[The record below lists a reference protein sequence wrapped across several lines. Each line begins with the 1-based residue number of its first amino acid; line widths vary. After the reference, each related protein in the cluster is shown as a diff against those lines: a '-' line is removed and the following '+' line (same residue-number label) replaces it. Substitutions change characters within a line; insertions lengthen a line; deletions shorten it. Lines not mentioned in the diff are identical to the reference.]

1 MSIIEKKVYSDRFNI
16 YFFNKNI
23 FYQRETDS
31 EIKRR
36 FLWFKWTTPRIQ
48 DKKTT
53 NESIRYYANS
63 EKNSRKNV
71 DDIIRAIS
79 EYDVISFDI
88 FDTALYRIVDNP
100 KDIFDLVGL
109 QENIP
114 DFKKKRIKA
123 ESLAREIKEK
133 NTGSREVNISEIYA
147 VLQDK
152 LNVNLSQKVEE
163 KIEIENIRTDK
174 YVKKIY
180 DFAIANGKTVIF
192 TSDMYLAEPTIKQL
206 LDKTGY
212 QKFENIYLS
221 NKYQKNKGIGDLFSI
236 VKNDFPDKRIIHIG
250 DNLIGDV
257 QNPQKYGIASI
268 HIPAITYKYKENNLD
283 GISGSL
289 YRSIVESKLN
299 NGIDKFNLQ
308 YEHGYRVGGILCYGF
323 CEYIDQIVKK
333 NKIDKI
339 LFCARDCEIIHEC
352 YKKYFNSVQSKYL
365 QVSRYALINAAPEQN
380 IDDVIHRFILPNIR
394 NNSKKL
400 PISTILQESG
410 YEILV
415 PELDKYDIEKYAF
428 PCNIKESLIV
438 DFLYKNIKLIERYNS
453 EQKKAAKIYF
463 KDILE
468 NSERI
473 LIVDIGWS
481 GTCITAFKNFIHK
494 VIEKDCVISGLL
506 MCTSRTEDLKNYV
519 LNQEI
524 DGYIYTPFKNVDLA
538 RFMMP
543 SRVSKEEQEFLHM
556 PLEYLFTSTDRSLIR
571 YALDEN
577 GDPKFIRTNNSPTNV
592 TEIKLMQ
599 KGILDF
605 CEDFNEIYRKYPY
618 NINSYVAFGPLKEA
632 IAHRNYI
639 FHVYRRFRYDALTV
653 PYREESLP
661 CLFGDLFE
669 KKYTNNTKVKK
680 NKKIILFVS
689 PEMTYTGTPRSLLRM
704 AKVAH
709 ELGFDPKVWTIRRG
723 PFEKEFQNLGIE
735 VREVSETDLLKR
747 EIIKEIQTAKMAICN
762 TIVTNRY
769 ARICSKYIPTVW
781 YIREATNIPDFI
793 KNNIERQKDL
803 EESNNIYCVSEYAAE
818 AIAKFTNKKIRVI
831 RNAVEDE
838 SSLVRVRKIKH
849 TGDKVRFIQL
859 GTIEYRKGYDVL
871 IEAFLSLP
879 KNYKEKVELYFAG
892 GMINSGTPLATYI
905 FHRMKQASNIHYL
918 GVIDSIQK
926 KIDEIS
932 KSDVVI
938 VASRDESCSLVAL
951 EGAMLSKPLIVT
963 ENVGA
968 KYIVNHSNGRIIKTG
983 NVESLKKAIIE
994 MVDTKNSLAEM
1005 GQVSRQNYEKK
1016 ASMDFYKKQLES
1028 LYMSSEIRPNSSSL
1042 TNKLRSIFQK
1052 KSDFSNH
1059 DYIISLTSY
1068 PGRIKTVYLTIRSL
1082 LNQKI
1087 KAKSIV
1093 LYLSKLQF
1101 PQKIEGLPQTLID
1114 LMRKNSNFEI
1124 RFVEDD
1130 LRPHKKY
1137 FYSIQEFKDFPVILV
1152 DDDTVYDSNLSKFLL
1167 ESFRKWPNC
1176 VSCTRANLIMF
1187 NENGGIRSYSAWPM
1201 NYRALLDIPS
1211 YQLLATG
1218 VGGVLYPPKCLPDI
1232 TFDSDSIKTQCIDGD
1247 DIWLKFMSVMNE
1259 MKTVCIKEN
1268 LENKEIPDTQQTALW
1283 KQNVG
1288 ANKNDLSI
1296 QNVLKTLK
1304 DKYSV
1309 DTDALLAKMFKDRFE

>member
-1 MSIIEKKVYSDRFNI
+1 M
-16 YFFNKNI
+16 
-23 FYQRETDS
+23 
-31 EIKRR
+31 
-36 FLWFKWTTPRIQ
+36 
-48 DKKTT
+48 
-53 NESIRYYANS
+53 
-63 EKNSRKNV
+63 
-71 DDIIRAIS
+71 
-79 EYDVISFDI
+79 
-88 FDTALYRIVDNP
+88 
-100 KDIFDLVGL
+100 
-109 QENIP
+109 
-114 DFKKKRIKA
+114 
-123 ESLAREIKEK
+123 AREIKEK

-163 KIEIENIRTDK
+163 EIEIENIRTDT

-180 DFAIANGKTVIF
+180 DFAIDNGKTVIF
-192 TSDMYLAEPTIKQL
+192 TSDMYLAESTIKQL
-206 LDKTGY
+206 LYKTGY

-221 NKYQKNKGIGDLFSI
+221 NKYQKNKGIGDLFSV
-236 VKNDFPDKRIIHIG
+236 VKNDFPNKKIIHIG
-250 DNLIGDV
+250 DNLLGDV

-283 GISGSL
+283 GISGSF

-438 DFLYKNIKLIERYNS
+438 DFLYKNIKLIARYNS
-453 EQKKAAKIYF
+453 EQKQAAKIYF

-481 GTCITAFKNFIHK
+481 GTCITASKNFIHK
-494 VIEKDCVISGLL
+494 VMEKDCVISGLL

-519 LNQEI
+519 LSQDI

-543 SRVSKEEQEFLHM
+543 SKVSKEEQEFLHM

-577 GDPKFIRTNNSPTNV
+577 GTPKFIRTNNSPTNV

-599 KGILDF
+599 RGILDF
-605 CEDFNEIYRKYPY
+605 CEDFNKIYRKYSY
-618 NINSYVAFGPLKEA
+618 NINPYVAFGPLKEA

-653 PYREESLP
+653 PYRKESSP
-661 CLFGDLFE
+661 CLFGDLFGNRH
-669 KKYTNNTKVKK
+669 TNNIVVKK
-680 NKKIILFVS
+680 NKKIMLFVS

-704 AKVAH
+704 AKVAV
-709 ELGFDPKVWTIRRG
+709 ELGFEPKVWTIRKG
-723 PFEKEFQNLGIE
+723 PFEKEFQDLGIE
-735 VREVSETDLLKR
+735 VKELPETELLKK
-747 EIIKEIQTAKMAICN
+747 EVIKEIQTAQMAICN

-818 AIAKFTNKKIRVI
+818 AIAKFTDKKIRVI

-838 SSLVRVRKIKH
+838 SSLVRKIKH
-849 TGDKVRFIQL
+849 TGDKIRFIQL

-879 KNYKEKVELYFAG
+879 QDYKEKVELYFAG

-968 KYIVNHSNGRIIKTG
+968 KYIVDRNNGRIIKTG
-983 NVESLKKAIIE
+983 NVTSLKQAIIE
-994 MVDTKNSLAEM
+994 MVDERDSLDEM
-1005 GQVSRQNYEKK
+1005 GRISRQNYEKN
-1016 ASMDFYKKQLES
+1016 ASMDFYKRQLES
-1028 LYMSSEIRPNSSSL
+1028 LYMSDEIRPNSSSF
-1042 TNKLRSIFQK
+1042 TRKLRNIFPK
-1052 KSDFSNH
+1052 KSNLSND

-1068 PGRIKTVYLTIRSL
+1068 PGRIENVYLTIRSL

-1087 KAKSIV
+1087 KAKNII

-1101 PQKIEGLPQTLID
+1101 PREIEDLPQNLIN
-1114 LMRKNSNFEI
+1114 LLKKHSTFEV
-1124 RFVEDD
+1124 RFVEED

-1137 FYSIQEFKDFPVILV
+1137 FYSFQEFKNYPVILV
-1152 DDDTVYDSNLSKFLL
+1152 DDDTIYDSNLTRFLL
-1167 ESFRKWPNC
+1167 ESYRKWPDC
-1176 VSCTRANLIMF
+1176 ISCTRANLIMF
-1187 NENGGIRSYSAWPM
+1187 NETGSIRSYSAWPM
-1201 NYRALLDIPS
+1201 NYRSLLDIPS

-1218 VGGVLYPPKCLPDI
+1218 VGGVLYPPKCLPEF
-1232 TFDSDSIKTQCIDGD
+1232 TFDIDSIKNQCIDGD
-1247 DIWLKFMSVMNE
+1247 DIWLKFMSVVNGI
-1259 MKTVCIKEN
+1259 KTVCIKEKI
-1268 LENKEIPDTQQTALW
+1268 ENKEIPDSQKTALW

-1288 ANKNDLSI
+1288 ANKNDVTTL
-1296 QNVLKTLK
+1296 NVLTTLNNK
-1304 DKYSV
+1304 FNI
-1309 DTDALLAKMFKDRFE
+1309 DTKALLKKMFKDRFE